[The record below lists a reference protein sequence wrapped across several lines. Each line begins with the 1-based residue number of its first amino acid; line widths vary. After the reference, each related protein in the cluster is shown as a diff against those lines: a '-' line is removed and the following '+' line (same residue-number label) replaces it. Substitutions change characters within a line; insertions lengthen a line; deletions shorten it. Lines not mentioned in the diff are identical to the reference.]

1 MPRRHVI
8 NTTIENQLVLINSAS
23 SVPVHAKELHP
34 GFWKQLQLFCSEF
47 MRNALLQFAGPIDMR
62 LWYLLLPKLIRLN
75 NAKVTPY
82 FYQKY
87 LIRHTLYLYLTLYF
101 IK

>member
-1 MPRRHVI
+1 MPRRHGI

-47 MRNALLQFAGPIDMR
+47 MRNFCWTYRHEIVVFTSSR
-62 LWYLLLPKLIRLN
+62 INKIKKCIR
-75 NAKVTPY
+75 KVPPSY
-82 FYQKY
+82 Y
-87 LIRHTLYLYLTLYF
+87 IVF
-101 IK
+101 IKSI